1 MKNFL
6 KTVIGVN
13 IIINISYILILS
25 ISDIIIQYNLST
37 KIHETKDGPCVP
49 MLFGTALIMLF
60 AFIQFSVNFLIGF
73 WAYFVDDNQK
83 GKKYLL
89 SAFLV
94 VLMTGLFLWL
104 FLSIL
109 VGGVKA

>member
-1 MKNFL
+1 MKNFI

-13 IIINISYILILS
+13 IIINISYTLILS

-37 KIHETKDGPCVP
+37 KIHEPKDGPCVP

-60 AFIQFSVNFLIGF
+60 AFIQFFVNFLIGF

-94 VLMTGLFLWL
+94 VLMTGLFFL
-104 FLSIL
+104 FFLIFFI
-109 VGGVKA
+109 GGVKS

>member
-13 IIINISYILILS
+13 IIINISYTLILS
-25 ISDIIIQYNLST
+25 ILEIIMRYNLST
-37 KIHETKDGPCVP
+37 KIHETKDGPCAPVSSG
-49 MLFGTALIMLF
+49 MAFIMLF

-94 VLMTGLFLWL
+94 VLMTGLFFL
-104 FLSIL
+104 FFLIFFI
-109 VGGVKA
+109 GGVKS